1 LQRLATTS
9 RPASTWRRLLRNSRL
24 WLVVA
29 AALIG
34 LFAFLSF
41 RAWQLGPLLFPP
53 PQATGS
59 SQLAGFAAD
68 WPTGR
73 HDLGG
78 TGATGVAAPAPPLTP
93 LWELDAPGTI
103 SATPAVVGTVIYITT
118 QDGIVAALDTA
129 SGDTLWSYDVGS
141 PSDSAPAVSGQA
153 VYLGARD
160 HRILA
165 LDRETG
171 LLLWEHNLGNIV
183 LASPTVA
190 DGTVYVG
197 SSNSLLEAL
206 DAATGEPRWSTR
218 TNGWV
223 VSHVATDGEVVAATS
238 LGERFITADPDTGRR
253 RLKFYTG
260 TPVAGGPVIADGRAY
275 FVTNRGAVWAVDPHA
290 ISRPF
295 SRFAYVAQ
303 VNFFAW
309 RLRSTVPQQVGSLWV
324 GSAGGRVKFSPVYAN
339 GYLLVTNETGL
350 ITALDG
356 ATGREVWSHQLEMA
370 EVVAEPVAAANLL
383 IIATSGSRLMAF
395 DVANGNLAWEYD
407 LVARGLS
414 AAPAVVDGAIY
425 LPTSDGKL
433 LALGGQTP

>member
-1 LQRLATTS
+1 M
-9 RPASTWRRLLRNSRL
+9 
-24 WLVVA
+24 VV

-41 RAWQLGPLLFPP
+41 RAWQVGPLLFPP

-78 TGATGVAAPAPPLTP
+78 TGATGVAAPTPPLTP
-93 LWELDAPGTI
+93 LWELDAPGII
-103 SATPAVVGTVIYITT
+103 SATPAVVGTVMYITT
-118 QDGIVAALDTA
+118 EDGIAAALDTA
-129 SGDTLWSYDVGS
+129 SGDTLWSYDINS
-141 PSDSAPAVSGQA
+141 PSDSAPAVSDQA
-153 VYLGARD
+153 VYLGARN

-171 LLLWEHNLGNIV
+171 SLLWERNLGNIV

-197 SSNSLLEAL
+197 STNSLLEAL

-218 TNGWV
+218 TNGWL

-253 RLKFYTG
+253 RLNFFTG
-260 TPVAGGPVIADGRAY
+260 TPVAGGPIIADGRAY
-275 FVTNRGAVWAVDPHA
+275 FVTNRGGVWAVDPQA
-290 ISRPF
+290 VSRPF
-295 SRFAYVAQ
+295 SRFAYVAK

-309 RLRSTVPQQVGSLWV
+309 RLRDDPPRQVGSIWV
-324 GSAGGRVKFSPVYAN
+324 GSARGRVKHSPVYAN
-339 GYLLVTNETGL
+339 GNLMVVNEAGR
-350 ITALDG
+350 ITAFNAASGEVIWD
-356 ATGREVWSHQLEMA
+356 RELEV
-370 EVVAEPVAAANLL
+370 EVVAEPVAAGEALL
-383 IIATSGSRLMAF
+383 IATNDRRLLAF
-395 DVANGNLAWEYD
+395 DTSTGATVWEHD
-407 LVARGLS
+407 LVNVNLS
-414 AAPAVVDGAIY
+414 AAPAIADGTLY
-425 LPTSDGKL
+425 LPTSNGRL
-433 LALGGQTP
+433 LAMRGQAP